1 MLAHASRQPMPWL
14 IFDVRQN
21 SVEKTR
27 VRLSAE
33 ETSASEVQRDF
44 RAAAESAV
52 SIVEQRQAPNKAPE
66 PTPRSVTPRAIV
78 SEIEMKQRN
87 PNRPAARVAP
97 ARVVA
102 HL

>member
-1 MLAHASRQPMPWL
+1 M
-14 IFDVRQN
+14 
-21 SVEKTR
+21 
-27 VRLSAE
+27 
-33 ETSASEVQRDF
+33 TSAPEVRRDF
-44 RAAAESAV
+44 RAASRFVIA
-52 SIVEQRQAPNKAPE
+52 IVEQGQAPNKAPE